1 MLQSQIKR
9 ESTSS
14 AYQMHSLDGSSHDN
28 KYEYDLRR
36 QLKLESLGVRFIR
49 FDDLDVKRN
58 INDVLR
64 IFIIII
70 SEQEKIIDK

>member
-1 MLQSQIKR
+1 
-9 ESTSS
+9 
-14 AYQMHSLDGSSHDN
+14 MHSLDGSSHDN